1 MKKMKQKDEDQYVD
15 AVYDLSESFRVEPY
29 PEGSWKLM
37 KRLGRKLTY
46 WYIEPIGQ
54 AQNDFNLAAADAI
67 ADLQAQAA
75 ALREELM
82 QLRTDAAEQIKA
94 TARETQQLLREEQR
108 RAVAAVQTEQKAALR
123 AAADTVDRSLSIAAP
138 ESRAECCGR
147 CRDRAGALRARKGIQ
162 KAAGG
167 IGRNAE

>member
-67 ADLQAQAA
+67 ADLQSQAA
-75 ALREELM
+75 ALREELG
-82 QLRTDAAEQIKA
+82 
-94 TARETQQLLREEQR
+94 LL
-108 RAVAAVQTEQKAALR
+108 
-123 AAADTVDRSLSIAAP
+123 
-138 ESRAECCGR
+138 
-147 CRDRAGALRARKGIQ
+147 
-162 KAAGG
+162 
-167 IGRNAE
+167 